1 MFSFFT
7 QDQSAQFYEC
17 GFSCDNAWLLKIQQD
32 CFFITDSR
40 YALEARELCS
50 KNTQIIEESDITQ
63 GLIRIINTLKPH
75 TLVFDDH
82 QVSLFVFNKIKS
94 FCDVSLIPKAS
105 FHQRIRIKKSSDEI
119 QKITQSQHLNQKA
132 YENFASFLLEQKKSL
147 NEKELLFYA
156 KTFLQDYGNYE
167 LSFEPIIG
175 INANAAK
182 PHALASNT
190 LLQNEDL
197 ILFDAGIKFERYCSD
212 RTRTAI
218 FHKDLHFEKQQKFKD
233 TKKQKVY
240 DIVLKAQEETIKNI
254 RSGMKGKEIDAIAR
268 NIIEKNGFGDF
279 FNHSTGH
286 GIGLDIHELP
296 FISPRSEEIIED
308 GMVFSIEP
316 GIYLPNEFGVRI
328 EDLVVIKD
336 GRAQIL

>member
-1 MFSFFT
+1 MFDFFT
-7 QDQSAQFYEC
+7 QDQSAQLYEC
-17 GFSCDNAWLLKIQQD
+17 GFSCDNAWLLKIQKD

-40 YALEARELCS
+40 YTLEAQEFCS
-50 KNTQIIEESDITQ
+50 KNTQIIEESNITQ
-63 GLIRIINTLKPH
+63 GLIKLINSLKPKE
-75 TLVFDDH
+75 LIFDDQ
-82 QVSLFVFNKIKS
+82 QVSVSVFNQIS
-94 FCDVSLIPKAS
+94 SLCNTSLKPKAS
-105 FHQRIRIKKSSDEI
+105 FHQRLRIIKNQEEI
-119 QKITQSQHLNQKA
+119 QKIAQSQHLNQKA
-132 YENFASFLLEQKKSL
+132 YEKFASFLLNQKNPL

-156 KTFLQDYGNYE
+156 KNFLQDHGNYE

-182 PHALASNT
+182 PHALAST
-190 LLQNEDL
+190 SLLNKEDL
-197 ILFDAGIKFERYCSD
+197 ILFDAGIKFKHYCSD

-218 FHKDLHFEKQQKFKD
+218 FDENFHFEKQQSFKD
-233 TKKQKVY
+233 IKKQKVY
-240 DIVLKAQEETIKNI
+240 DIVLKAQEETIKSI
-254 RSGMKGKEIDAIAR
+254 KSGMKGKEIDAIAR
-268 NIIEKNGFGDF
+268 NIIEEHGFGNF

-328 EDLVVIKD
+328 EDLVVIKN
-336 GRAQIL
+336 GRAHIL